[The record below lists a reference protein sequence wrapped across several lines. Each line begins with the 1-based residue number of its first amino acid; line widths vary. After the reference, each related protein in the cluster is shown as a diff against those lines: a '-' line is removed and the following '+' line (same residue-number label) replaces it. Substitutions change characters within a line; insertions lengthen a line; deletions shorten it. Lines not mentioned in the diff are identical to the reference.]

1 MTAFMH
7 ATGKWCYEF
16 VHKKKRHCGYG
27 FKNKRHALTE
37 EKSHRERLVKI
48 KADITFCDL
57 CTLYLEHSNA
67 FNSAEWA
74 KTKKWILEKY
84 FKKWEPLLVR
94 KIDKEMV
101 ENHMIERKKQV
112 SALTANRDF
121 DILNTMFNFAVER
134 EYLDINPCRRIRKLP
149 QVQKKRMYL
158 PSREDILKVMHATTP
173 QRRAMI
179 VLQQS
184 LAARSREINL
194 MRWSDVNL
202 TERTV
207 TLWTRKSK
215 GGNERERTLFLNND
229 AYAVMQKLYSDKAP
243 DSEFVFVNPR
253 TKRTYTDKHWLKKV
267 CRRAGVT
274 PFGTHALRHYAATVL
289 KYAGVPTPAIQ
300 SILGHTQISTTDI
313 YLHLM
318 DDNMEKHMQKLD
330 GLTT

>member
-1 MTAFMH
+1 MTAFRH

-16 VHKKKRHCGYG
+16 VYKKKRLCGYG
-27 FKNKRHALTE
+27 FKNKRTALAE
-37 EKSHRERLVKI
+37 ERNHKERLVKI
-48 KADITFCDL
+48 KADITFEEL
-57 CTLYLEHSNA
+57 CTLYLDYCKAYNTED
-67 FNSAEWA
+67 WYRV
-74 KTKKWILEKY
+74 KKWTLKKQ
-84 FKKWEPLLVR
+84 FNKWEPLLVR
-94 KIDKEMV
+94 KIDKELI
-101 ENHMIERKKQV
+101 ETHMIGRKRLV
-112 SALTANRDF
+112 SAMSANRDF
-121 DILNTMFNFAVER
+121 DILKTMFSFAVER

-149 QVQKKRMYL
+149 EAQKKKQYVPL
-158 PSREDILKVMHATTP
+158 REDIAKVVLAATP

-184 LAARSREINL
+184 LAARSREIKLLRWTDINL
-194 MRWSDVNL
+194 A
-202 TERTV
+202 ERTV

-215 GGNERERTLFLNND
+215 GGHERGRTLFLNND
-229 AYAVMQKLYSDKAP
+229 AYAVMQKLYSEREP
-243 DSEFVFVNPR
+243 DSEFVFINPK
-253 TKRTYTDKHWLKKV
+253 TKKTYTDKHWLKKI
-267 CRRAGVT
+267 CKRAGVT